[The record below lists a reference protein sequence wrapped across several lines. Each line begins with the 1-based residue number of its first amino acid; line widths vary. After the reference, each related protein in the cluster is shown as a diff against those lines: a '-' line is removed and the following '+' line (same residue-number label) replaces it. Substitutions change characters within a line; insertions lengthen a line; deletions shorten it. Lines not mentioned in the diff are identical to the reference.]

1 MNERSA
7 SLPLGVIVRRQ
18 PGVTRW
24 AKWVW
29 TPVAV
34 LPGAGPADWA
44 ELRREG
50 EAVEYHAGTRT
61 LELHRAETEA
71 YVHELSTETPSV
83 YVVLRPEPG
92 DIPYAL
98 QTVTA
103 SPFESQDYEDS
114 GEMLIGR
121 VPMPPALL
129 AWVVDFVEK
138 HHVETEFVKRRRDQV
153 KTDRKQDGI
162 GDARIAQ
169 RTDVYR
175 APSAERKRKS

>member
-1 MNERSA
+1 MNERTISI
-7 SLPLGVIVRRQ
+7 PVGVVVRKQ

-44 ELRREG
+44 EMRREG
-50 EAVEYHAGTRT
+50 EAVEYHAGTAM
-61 LELHRAETEA
+61 LELHRADTEA
-71 YVHELSTETPSV
+71 YVHELSTEVPSV
-83 YVVLRPEPG
+83 YVVMRPGEG
-92 DIPYAL
+92 AWPYEL

-114 GEMLIGR
+114 GELLVAR
-121 VPMPPALL
+121 VTMPVSLL
-129 AWVVDFVEK
+129 NWVLDFVEA
-138 HHVETEFVKRRRDQV
+138 HHVDTEFVKRRRDRVRTDQV
-153 KTDRKQDGI
+153 QDGI
-162 GDARIAQ
+162 GDARISQ

-175 APSAERKRKS
+175 APSAERKRKP